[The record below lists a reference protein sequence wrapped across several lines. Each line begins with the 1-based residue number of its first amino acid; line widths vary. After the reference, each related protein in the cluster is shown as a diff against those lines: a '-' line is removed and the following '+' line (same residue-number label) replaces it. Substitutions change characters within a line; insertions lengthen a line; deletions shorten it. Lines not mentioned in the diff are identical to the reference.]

1 MTAEQKTMLIE
12 PALAAK
18 VATTLS
24 ALTQLSQTHK
34 TVRLAH
40 SLGAEDMVLLDLISS
55 YQLPIEIFT
64 LDTGRLHPLS
74 YELLA
79 KIEQQYSAFPI
90 AVISPNQQATQ
101 TLVKLN
107 GINGFYESAQKRKD
121 CCAVRKI
128 EPLKR
133 ALVGAQAWVTGLR
146 KEQSDA
152 RQTLAI
158 QTFDQPTQLPK
169 LNPLL
174 DWTEQDVWAYI
185 TAYQVPTHALHAQ
198 GYPSIG
204 CAPCTRAIEPGE
216 SIRAGRWWW
225 ENEGQKECGLHVGN
239 DGKLV
244 RNKIESNH
252 AH

>member
-1 MTAEQKTMLIE
+1 MNIEQKTSQVD

-18 VATTLS
+18 ITTTLG
-24 ALTQLSQTHK
+24 ALTQLSQTYK
-34 TVRLAH
+34 TIRLAH
-40 SLGAEDMVLLDLISS
+40 SLGAEDMVLLDLISRH
-55 YQLPIEIFT
+55 QLSIEMFT

-79 KIEQQYSAFPI
+79 TIERQYAGFPI

-101 TLVKLN
+101 TLVNLN
-107 GINGFYESAQKRKD
+107 GINGFYESPEKRKD

-152 RQTLAI
+152 RQSLALLA
-158 QTFDQPTQLPK
+158 FDQLTQLPK

-185 TAYQVPTHALHAQ
+185 AAHQVPTHPLHSQ

-244 RNKIESNH
+244 RTKNESNH